1 MSRGLKI
8 VSLLLGAWL
17 VAGCASSAERK
28 EEQEKSQQMAGTH
41 VQLGVQYLQRDQLEL
56 ATENIEKALSFDA
69 DNSQANNI
77 MALLQLRLK
86 KDDEAE
92 RYFRKAVNA
101 SPENPE
107 AQNNYGVFLCS
118 HGRVDE
124 AEQWFKKAIVNQL
137 YRTPAE
143 ANLNAGVC
151 LMKKPAPAAAEKY
164 FRAALQINPQLA
176 PALYQMVQISL
187 NSGQI
192 LSARGFMERYFQSSP
207 DTPESLLLAV
217 RIENALG
224 NKDTEASY
232 ALRLKSKFPNSTEAT
247 QLPKYSQGS
256 RKTK

>member
-8 VSLLLGAWL
+8 ISLLLGVWL

-28 EEQEKSQQMAGTH
+28 DERDKNLRMVETH
-41 VQLGVQYLQRDQLEL
+41 VQLGVQYLQRGQLEL
-56 ATENIEKALSFDA
+56 ATENIEKALSLDA
-69 DNSQANNI
+69 DNSQANHI
-77 MALLQLRLK
+77 MALLQWRLK

-92 RYFRKAVNA
+92 RYFRKAVNTR
-101 SPENPE
+101 PENPE

-118 HGRVDE
+118 HSRIDE
-124 AEQWFKKAIVNQL
+124 AEQWFKKAIANQL
-137 YRTPAE
+137 YRTPDE

-164 FRAALQINPQLA
+164 FREALQINPRLS
-176 PALYQMVQISL
+176 PALYQMVRISL
-187 NSGQI
+187 DSGQI
-192 LSARGFMERYFQSSP
+192 LSARGFMERYFQSGP

-217 RIENALG
+217 RIEHALG
-224 NKDTEASY
+224 NKNAEASY
-232 ALRLKSKFPNSTEAT
+232 GLRLKSKFPDSAEAT